1 MSETPGTV
9 VIVGGGLAGLA
20 AAEEALSAEPARRI
34 VVLEPTGR
42 CGGVIGTVREDGWLV
57 ERSADCFLAARPE
70 GVELVERLGLTDRLI
85 GVDSRVRRALVW
97 HRGRAEAVPSGFR
110 LLAPGRLG
118 SILTT
123 QLLSPLGRLRVVAER
138 WVPRRDAG
146 EESLQAFATRRLGRE
161 AFDRLVQPLAA
172 GIWTADPARLGMAAA
187 CGEFVAMERQ
197 HGSLWAGEQ
206 ARLRTQPPAAEAAGA
221 RYGQFVSF
229 ADGMETLPATLAER
243 LRRRGVEFRPAR
255 VDRLTRRA
263 EGWMV
268 TATASGGEPVDESA
282 AAVVLALPAPAAGR
296 LVADLDPGLAADL
309 TGIEY
314 AGSVI
319 VSLGFARN
327 DVAHPLDAAGL
338 VVPRVAG
345 RRALAV
351 SFSSSKFP
359 GRAPAGHVLMRV
371 FLGGALDP
379 TAVELDDHAIID
391 LAIAEA
397 RALVGAAGIP
407 RYQRLDR
414 WASSM
419 PQYHVGHADRVAR
432 IERAVLSHPGLAL
445 AGAAYRG
452 VGIPQ
457 VIASGQAAARQA
469 LAVAPWR

>member
-1 MSETPGTV
+1 VSETPGTV

-97 HRGRAEAVPSGFR
+97 HRGRAEAVPPGFR

-255 VDRLTRRA
+255 VDRLARRA

-296 LVADLDPGLAADL
+296 LVADFDPGLAADL